1 MFSLFHCHDSM
12 AERSYSETPGT
23 FLLLSPRCFTILDE
37 HPSFCWTRVPD
48 PSQGSHTCGP
58 RDLKPYQKEHNRKLM
73 AGAKLH
79 LCVHVF
85 MYRCGCVWVYIYPYY
100 EYGIYMCIYIPPYGF
115 RVPLTLFKASR
126 TILDCKKHH
135 GLEQK
140 AWIKGIGFNL
150 GPPH

>member
-1 MFSLFHCHDSM
+1 
-12 AERSYSETPGT
+12 
-23 FLLLSPRCFTILDE
+23 
-37 HPSFCWTRVPD
+37 
-48 PSQGSHTCGP
+48 
-58 RDLKPYQKEHNRKLM
+58 M

-150 GPPH
+150 GPPHWIISHMLTLDKLPSFSGPCFLHLLILILPSFLDSCEDSSFLPWLYFKI